1 VRAQHQPARLGR
13 QASALQSL
21 RVGDSLIG
29 LGLELLRRRGGFLCL
44 LVRNGATLLRPQ
56 HGQVVGLHTRGYGA
70 SDYGSLVGGVAGLL
84 A

>member
-1 VRAQHQPARLGR
+1 
-13 QASALQSL
+13 
-21 RVGDSLIG
+21 
-29 LGLELLRRRGGFLCL
+29 L
-44 LVRNGATLLRPQ
+44 LVRNGAALLRPQ